1 MDPAPSDGITPAS
14 ARDGMTE
21 RPPPRPGVVLPD
33 PDAGPDIRLGLNPL
47 PGHLAVVLALAVGHA
62 FLVGPLVLCV
72 VDSLSPI
79 PSASIVPPG
88 PRVPEW
94 LVELIAWPFFF
105 PLGLADAVWPGLGPS
120 HPSLYLLNSLLWSAT
135 VYGLF
140 LAGRWARTR
149 LTRRS
154 GFG

>member
-1 MDPAPSDGITPAS
+1 MDPAPSDGILTGS
-14 ARDGMTE
+14 ARNGLTE

-33 PDAGPDIRLGLNPL
+33 PDAGPDVRRGSPPLGW
-47 PGHLAVVLALAVGHA
+47 HLKVVAALAVPHAGLSGPALGMFAFGHDWLGG
-62 FLVGPLVLCV
+62 FVLV
-72 VDSLSPI
+72 
-79 PSASIVPPG
+79 A
-88 PRVPEW
+88 
-94 LVELIAWPFFF
+94 FFF
-105 PLGLADAVWPGLGPS
+105 PTLLLNLAGALDIPWGSPEP
-120 HPSLYLLNSLLWSAT
+120 LLLVNSLLWSAT